1 MKTLSLLGSYTQST
15 NSSWSI
21 SAWTHPLYIN
31 NDGVYKYAWKHPWP
45 INDEVVIYVRNLGPG
60 VVVAQAWQE
69 GKELKQV
76 PKKLCSEILMVK
88 DYTHYNL

>member
-1 MKTLSLLGSYTQST
+1 MVH
-15 NSSWSI
+15 I
-21 SAWTHPLYIN
+21 VYIN
-31 NDGVYKYAWKHPWP
+31 NHGVYKYAGKHTWP
-45 INDEVVIYVRNLGPG
+45 FNDEVVIYVRNLGPG

-76 PKKLCSEILMVK
+76 PKKLCSEISMVK